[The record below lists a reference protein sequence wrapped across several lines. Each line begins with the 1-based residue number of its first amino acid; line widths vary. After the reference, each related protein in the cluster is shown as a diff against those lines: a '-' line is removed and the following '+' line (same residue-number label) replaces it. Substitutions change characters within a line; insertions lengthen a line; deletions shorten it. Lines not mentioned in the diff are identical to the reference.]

1 MKFSRA
7 VCLDVCEKPTM
18 MGNLL
23 CSTDDVKGA
32 VFFVPVPDEVCGGR
46 EKTVEEGQLSGD
58 NLVIFRRTGGV
69 SRKDFLL
76 PERSLWAEGGA
87 RAFHVTPASWS

>member
-1 MKFSRA
+1 
-7 VCLDVCEKPTM
+7 M

-23 CSTDDVKGA
+23 CGTDSVKDA
-32 VFFVPVPDEVCGGR
+32 VFFVPVPDGVCGGR

-58 NLVIFRRTGGV
+58 NLVIFHRRTSGV

-76 PERSLWAEGGA
+76 PEGSLWAEGGA
-87 RAFHVTPASWS
+87 RSFHVTPALEKLVSSLGVKY